1 MSATDV
7 KTENGAEPDTAQL
20 PDVISSEVAST
31 PLSSSWSRA
40 VERSRRGGWFS
51 VLTVLLGLLF
61 AALVIYP
68 LVRVLLQIFFVNGKF
83 DFSIAQEVLAYPDL
97 GQVLLNTVI
106 LVASSMVLALFFGAL
121 FAWLMERTDARIGR
135 LAALMPML
143 PMLMP
148 PIAGAIGW
156 VFLLAPQSGFINAI
170 IRAVLDFFGLHLTTG
185 PLNIYSWA
193 GLIALYTA
201 YQIPFAFLMITTGLR
216 NSDSSMEE
224 ASRISGA
231 SLGKTLRRI
240 TIPVL
245 RPSLGAA
252 ALYMVWFGFSF
263 YSVPVVL
270 GTQMNVKVLPVEI
283 VKLLTFT
290 FPANTQ
296 VAVGLSIFLVIAIGT
311 AWYFQGRILRNNRHS
326 SIGGKGQR
334 NSVTALGKWRRPAQA
349 LLVLY
354 FSLTFVL
361 PLLAQALVALNGYWT
376 TTIKWASLDITRLW
390 TGITANSEALTAFG
404 TSSLLGVVGATIGI
418 TLAAIFALYLREHR
432 SRLSRA
438 LDGII
443 KLPAALSA
451 IVVGLGFILAFAGP
465 PFNLGNTI
473 AILLLCY
480 LVLFLP
486 QATIAADAAA
496 AQVDRQLSEASWV
509 SGAGNARTFARI
521 NIPLMLPGLVAGW
534 GLLFVW
540 MTGELNASVML
551 AGTQTPVVGYYILQT
566 FQYGGFATLASLAFG
581 LTLLNIV
588 VLTIAHFIEKRTTAR
603 SS

>member
-7 KTENGAEPDTAQL
+7 KTETGTESDPDR
-20 PDVISSEVAST
+20 ISDEIETEVASMVVAT
-31 PLSSSWSRA
+31 PWGRI
-40 VERSRRGGWFS
+40 VERTRRGGWFS
-51 VLTVLLGLLF
+51 VLTVVLGLLF
-61 AALVIYP
+61 TALVIYP
-68 LVRVLLQIFFVNGKF
+68 LARVFIQAFFVNGKF
-83 DFSIAQEVLAYPDL
+83 DFSIVQQVLSYPDL
-97 GQVLLNTVI
+97 GQILLNTVI

-148 PIAGAIGW
+148 AIAGAIGW
-156 VFLLAPQSGFINAI
+156 VFLLAPQAGFINGI
-170 IRAVLDFFGLHLTTG
+170 IRAVLNLFGAHLTTG
-185 PLNIYSWA
+185 PLNIYSWT

-201 YQIPFAFLMITTGLR
+201 YQIPFAFLMITSGLR
-216 NSDSSMEE
+216 NSDASMEE

-231 SLGKTLRRI
+231 SLGRTLRRI

-290 FPANTQ
+290 FPANTN

-334 NSVTALGKWRRPAQA
+334 NSITKLGKLRRPAQA

-354 FSLTFVL
+354 FALTFVF
-361 PLLAQALVALNGYWT
+361 PLIAQAVVALNGYWT
-376 TTIKWASLDITRLW
+376 TAINWSALDVTRLW
-390 TGITANSEALTAFG
+390 TGITSNSEALTAFG
-404 TSSLLGVVGATIGI
+404 TSGLLGLIGATIGI
-418 TLAAIFALYLREHR
+418 TVAAVFALYLREHR

-473 AILLLCY
+473 VILLLCY

-581 LTLLNIV
+581 LTIVNIV
-588 VLTIAHFIEKRTTAR
+588 VLSIAHFIEKRLTMR
-603 SS
+603 SN